1 MKKLKVVKNPGKSD
15 VLVFLLNPNSKLN
28 SEYFGKSEQ
37 NLLKKAIESQS
48 ELVLY
53 SKDRKIYVSVLN
65 ENSDWN
71 SVEQWR
77 RKGASMLNSLCSS
90 KDESFCLIH
99 SPGEMET
106 SAFLEGA
113 ILANYRF
120 NKYKKSPDSIGLKS
134 LSLHSEVMAKA
145 KVDTINAIA
154 GAVTFAR
161 DLRSEE
167 HTSELQSRENL
178 VCRLLLE

>member
-1 MKKLKVVKNPGKSD
+1 FRSCSIAHRNLHSFPTRRSSD
-15 VLVFLLNPNSKLN
+15 L
-28 SEYFGKSEQ
+28 
-37 NLLKKAIESQS
+37 
-48 ELVLY
+48 
-53 SKDRKIYVSVLN
+53 
-65 ENSDWN
+65 
-71 SVEQWR
+71 
-77 RKGASMLNSLCSS
+77 
-90 KDESFCLIH
+90 
-99 SPGEMET
+99 EMET